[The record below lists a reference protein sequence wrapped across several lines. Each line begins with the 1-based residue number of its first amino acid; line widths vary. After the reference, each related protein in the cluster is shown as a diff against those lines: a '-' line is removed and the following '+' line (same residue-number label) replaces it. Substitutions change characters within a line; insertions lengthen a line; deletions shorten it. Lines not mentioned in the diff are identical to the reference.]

1 MRGAP
6 VKAACPR
13 EPGAWRRR
21 VGVGRGPGGGRA
33 YACET
38 FRVSA
43 NSSSP
48 AGQQNAATDAVKDS
62 AFMKACRRE
71 PVPHTP
77 VWFMRQA
84 GRSLP
89 EYRKVR
95 EGTAMLE
102 SCMMPEL
109 VTEIT
114 LQPVRRHKVDAA
126 IYFSDIVVPLKAIG
140 IDLDIKP
147 GIGPVVANPIRSRAD
162 LAQLRDLTPDDV
174 RYVTE
179 AIGMLT
185 AELGSTPLIGFAGAP
200 FTLASYLVEGGP
212 SRNHEHTKALMYGDP
227 QLWADLL
234 DRLAEIT
241 GAFLKVQIEA
251 GASAVQLFDSWVG
264 ALAPADY
271 RRSVMPASQKVFDA
285 VASYGVPRIHFGV
298 GTGELLG
305 LMGEAGADVM
315 GVDWRVPMDEAV
327 RRVGPGKALQGNL
340 DPAVLFSTREAI
352 EAKTDEVLDAA
363 SGVEGHIFNLGHGV
377 LPSTDPDALTRLV
390 EHVHTRTAR

>member
-1 MRGAP
+1 M
-6 VKAACPR
+6 
-13 EPGAWRRR
+13 
-21 VGVGRGPGGGRA
+21 
-33 YACET
+33 
-38 FRVSA
+38 SA
-43 NSSSP
+43 DHRP
-48 AGQQNAATDAVKDS
+48 AGQQNQTSDVQES
-62 AFMKACRRE
+62 AFLKACRRE

-102 SCMMPEL
+102 SCMRPDL

-114 LQPVRRHKVDAA
+114 LQPVRRHNVDAA

-140 IDLDIKP
+140 LDLDIKP
-147 GIGPVVANPIRSRAD
+147 GVGPVVAEPIRSRAD
-162 LAQLRDLTPDDV
+162 LARLRDLEPDDV
-174 RYVTE
+174 SYVTE

-185 AELGSTPLIGFAGAP
+185 RELGATPLIGFAGAP

-234 DRLAEIT
+234 DRLADIT
-241 GAFLKVQIEA
+241 AAFLKVQIEA

-271 RRSVMPASQKVFDA
+271 RRSVMPASAKVFRA
-285 VASYGVPRIHFGV
+285 VEGYGVPRIHFGV

-305 LMGEAGADVM
+305 LMGEAGADVV
-315 GVDWRVPMDEAV
+315 GVDWRVPLDEAA

-340 DPAVLFSTREAI
+340 DPAVLFSTRDAVET
-352 EAKTDEVLDAA
+352 KTREVLDAA
-363 SGVEGHIFNLGHGV
+363 AGLEGHIFNLGHGV
-377 LPSTDPDALTRLV
+377 LPTTDPDALTRLV
-390 EHVHTRTAR
+390 EYVHTRTAR